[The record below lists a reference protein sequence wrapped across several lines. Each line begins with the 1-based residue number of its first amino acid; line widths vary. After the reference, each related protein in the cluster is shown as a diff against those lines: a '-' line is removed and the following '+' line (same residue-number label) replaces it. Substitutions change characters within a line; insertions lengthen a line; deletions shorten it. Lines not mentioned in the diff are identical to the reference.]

1 MKKQYIK
8 EIDGVLI
15 RKTSNQIYVEK
26 DGMITYNPTEE
37 MILSDG
43 WTEYI
48 IPEPEQLTEEEL
60 LEQERYYLLD
70 RINDYDNSSEVNN
83 CIIRFNG
90 EEINYWAN
98 KTERSSL
105 KTAIQ
110 DCLTMGRNKYRLDL
124 REAGI
129 YVMIDCEKLLQM
141 LSALEVYAIDCY
153 NKTTDHIF
161 AINALN
167 SIEAIE
173 EYDYRNGYPE
183 QLTFEL

>member
-1 MKKQYIK
+1 MKLYEK
-8 EIDGVLI
+8 EINGKIV
-15 RKTSNQIYVEK
+15 RKLLKNIIIEK
-26 DGMITYNPTEE
+26 DGMTTYNPTEE
-37 MILSDG
+37 MILTDG
-43 WTEYI
+43 WTEYVA
-48 IPEPEQLTEEEL
+48 PKPQEPTEEEL
-60 LEQERYYLLD
+60 LENAKQCLLND
-70 RINDYDNSSEVNN
+70 INNYDNSDSVNN
-83 CIIRFNG
+83 CIITFNG
-90 EEINYWAN
+90 ESINYWAD

-105 KTAIQ
+105 KTAVQ
-110 DCLTMGRNKYRLDL
+110 DCLAMGRTEYRLDL

-153 NKTTDHIF
+153 NKTTDNIF

-173 EYDYRNGYPE
+173 EYDYHNGYPE